1 MYYTYSIVSFKYSF
15 LVLEVIMN
23 NSWIK
28 CRYKTNLHN
37 MQFHFHNDYEI
48 IYVTEGQVKISVS
61 GMEIL
66 MGKGDMIFLN
76 KNANHNIYI
85 TGGIY
90 NRYIATI
97 SSKEFDKHFAE
108 SDLLSLF
115 RYSPNQNYYHIQ
127 TANFSDI
134 ANIFDK
140 IISESQKAPDRY
152 TDELITSY
160 LREILIY
167 AWRLSGDKFVIN
179 DDIKSKVFK
188 VQNILENNY
197 QTNITIEEICKTL
210 YISTYYLT
218 RNFTKHIGI
227 SPKQYLIHIRLNN
240 AGKLLKNTSMSIAE
254 ISEKSGFQSTSN
266 FIAYFKK
273 YFGITPRKF
282 RDLQNE

>member
-1 MYYTYSIVSFKYSF
+1 MS
-15 LVLEVIMN
+15 
-23 NSWIK
+23 NSLIK
-28 CRYKTNLHN
+28 CRYKTNPHN
-37 MQFHFHNDYEI
+37 MQFHFHNNYEI
-48 IYVTEGQVKISVS
+48 IYVTDGQAQITVS
-61 GMEIL
+61 GMKIL
-66 MGKGDMIFLN
+66 MSKGDMLFLN
-76 KNANHNIYI
+76 KNANHNVCI
-85 TGGIY
+85 TQTPY
-90 NRYIATI
+90 NRYVATI
-97 SSKEFDKHFAE
+97 SSKEFDKHFAA
-108 SDLLSLF
+108 SDLFSLF
-115 RYSPNQNYYHIQ
+115 RYSPNQNHHHIQ
-127 TANFSDI
+127 TTNFF
-134 ANIFDK
+134 NITHLFDK
-140 IISESQKAPDRY
+140 IILESQKAPDSY

-167 AWRLSGDKFVIN
+167 AWRLSGDKFIIN

-240 AGKLLKNTSMSIAE
+240 AGKLLKNTSMPIAE
-254 ISEKSGFQSTSN
+254 IAEKSGFQSTSN

-282 RDLQNE
+282 RDFQNE

>member
-1 MYYTYSIVSFKYSF
+1 
-15 LVLEVIMN
+15 MN
-23 NSWIK
+23 NSWIR

-48 IYVTEGQVKISVS
+48 IYVTNGQVRINVS

-76 KNANHNIYI
+76 KNANHNIDIIGDTY
-85 TGGIY
+85 T
-90 NRYIATI
+90 RYIATI

-134 ANIFDK
+134 ANLFDK
-140 IISESQKAPDRY
+140 IMSESQKEPDRY

-227 SPKQYLIHIRLNN
+227 SPKQYLINIRLNN

-254 ISEKSGFQSTSN
+254 IAEKSGFQSTSN
-266 FIAYFKK
+266 FISYFKK

-282 RDLQNE
+282 RDLQSE